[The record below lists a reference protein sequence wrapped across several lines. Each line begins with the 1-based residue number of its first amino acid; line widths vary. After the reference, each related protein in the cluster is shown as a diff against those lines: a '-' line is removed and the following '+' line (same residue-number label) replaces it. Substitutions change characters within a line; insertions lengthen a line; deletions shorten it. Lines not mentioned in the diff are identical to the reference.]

1 MLRIYLNS
9 HDSDSNYSSIPLD
22 PQELEEIT
30 RLLHNELSELK
41 YVDSIEYTKN
51 KDASIPDGS
60 KGFEGIMAV
69 GSLLVTLATSSGVL
83 EGITGTVQTWM
94 QRAGQRKITMEIDGD
109 KLEITGT
116 TSENQ
121 DKLVEDWINRHK

>member
-9 HDSDSNYSSIPLD
+9 LNFDSNDSSVSYD

-30 RLLHNELSELK
+30 RLLHDELSELK

-51 KDASIPDGS
+51 NDATIPEGS
-60 KGFEGIMAV
+60 KGIEGIMEV

-83 EGITGTVQTWM
+83 EGITGTIQSWM
-94 QRAGQRKITMEIDGD
+94 QRTGQQKITMEINGD
-109 KLEITGT
+109 KIEITGI

-121 DKLVEDWINRHK
+121 DKLVEAWINKHK